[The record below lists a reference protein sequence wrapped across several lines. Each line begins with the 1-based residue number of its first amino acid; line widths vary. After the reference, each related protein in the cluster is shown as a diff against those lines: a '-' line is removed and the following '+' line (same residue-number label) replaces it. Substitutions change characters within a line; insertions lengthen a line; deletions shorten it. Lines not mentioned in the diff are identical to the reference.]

1 MRPIYASALKADS
14 WWRPD
19 LVCKGKIWC
28 WPWNINRRSFI
39 YVVGWVCPLRNN
51 SHRRL
56 LRTSTMEQFGGDRD
70 LVLAHEDRCLT
81 WRLSNCIFNVR
92 HGLELPFKNYTEWI
106 YRVMKFIMTV
116 RDIQSSPGEG
126 HAEDERTS
134 DSESATQVIRT
145 RGRPRK
151 YFTDLDA
158 ADARRRR
165 ARDY

>member
-1 MRPIYASALKADS
+1 
-14 WWRPD
+14 
-19 LVCKGKIWC
+19 
-28 WPWNINRRSFI
+28 
-39 YVVGWVCPLRNN
+39 
-51 SHRRL
+51 
-56 LRTSTMEQFGGDRD
+56 
-70 LVLAHEDRCLT
+70 
-81 WRLSNCIFNVR
+81 
-92 HGLELPFKNYTEWI
+92 
-106 YRVMKFIMTV
+106 MKFIMTV

-165 ARDY
+165 ARDYYHTNSERIKDQQKLYQQWRREQLNFQRRARYIKKAED